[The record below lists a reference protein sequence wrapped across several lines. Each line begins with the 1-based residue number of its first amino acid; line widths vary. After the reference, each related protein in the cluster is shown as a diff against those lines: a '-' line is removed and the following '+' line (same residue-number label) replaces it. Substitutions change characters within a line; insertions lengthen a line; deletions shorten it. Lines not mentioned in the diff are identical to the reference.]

1 MLCCG
6 CILYASAFSSQK
18 DTKKVSKEDTEKK
31 VNNTVTLLLEV
42 MDRDKDGRVNEEEM
56 TAWVRKTLRKT
67 YKEDSGQI
75 MSELDTDKDDK
86 LSFEEL
92 LKSEEDIGVA
102 TEEKKRK
109 RFKVAD
115 ADKDGLLNTDEVTS
129 MFHPEE
135 RPHMFEVIIDEYME
149 VGDINGDGLLS
160 LEEYKEKM
168 FKGTK
173 ENLEAADKFYGDQD
187 KNGDG
192 SFDREEIKEWLRSI
206 STSSL
211 AKRQTKQVL
220 ERADENKD
228 GAITDSEIL
237 KNIDL
242 FTSVRE
248 VLENEKRKAEE
259 AEKAEKNEKAKVEL

>member
-42 MDRDKDGRVNEEEM
+42 MDTDKDGKVNEEEM
-56 TAWVRKTLRKT
+56 TAWLRKTLRKN

-92 LKSEEDIGVA
+92 LKTDEDIGVA
-102 TEEKKRK
+102 TEEQKRK
-109 RFKVAD
+109 RFNVAD
-115 ADKDGLLNTDEVTS
+115 ADKDGFLNTDEVTS

-173 ENLEAADKFYGDQD
+173 ENLEAADKFYGEQD

-206 STSSL
+206 GTSSL

-220 ERADENKD
+220 ERADDNKVSRC
-228 GAITDSEIL
+228 GYHEATPSFSVSSSVSGLL
-237 KNIDL
+237 KE
-242 FTSVRE
+242 SCS
-248 VLENEKRKAEE
+248 
-259 AEKAEKNEKAKVEL
+259 